1 MSMRII
7 SSILRSAAPRDGAE
21 SGDGMRYILGRGRS
35 LDLPEFDV
43 GIVAG
48 GNDGVLAHPTNGVD
62 GSGAVSSD
70 DLQITR
76 NNDKMNM

>member
-1 MSMRII
+1 M
-7 SSILRSAAPRDGAE
+7 
-21 SGDGMRYILGRGRS
+21 
-35 LDLPEFDV
+35 DLPEFDV

-70 DLQITR
+70 DLQITKY
-76 NNDKMNM
+76 NDKMNM